1 MKIKLPND
9 ALLFGPD
16 VVKID
21 HIINICINKETEALK

>member
-16 VVKID
+16 LIKID
-21 HIINICINKETEALK
+21 NIIYICINKETEAFG